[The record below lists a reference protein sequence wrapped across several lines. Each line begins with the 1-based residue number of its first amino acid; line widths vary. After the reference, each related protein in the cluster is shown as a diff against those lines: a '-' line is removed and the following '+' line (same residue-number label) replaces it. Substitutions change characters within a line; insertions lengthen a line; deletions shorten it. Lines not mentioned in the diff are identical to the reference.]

1 MLDCGI
7 YLAGW
12 ECATWAQARAHTH
25 GVVRLPVRTIST
37 ILARL
42 SRRSTQRPHQHRVV
56 QENHHWGH
64 RYHRGSM
71 HMAKHQAARADV
83 MQGGGRARHRLAGEG
98 VSSARGVNIE
108 LKAVECI
115 DVGVYT

>member
-1 MLDCGI
+1 
-7 YLAGW
+7 
-12 ECATWAQARAHTH
+12 
-25 GVVRLPVRTIST
+25 
-37 ILARL
+37 
-42 SRRSTQRPHQHRVV
+42 
-56 QENHHWGH
+56 
-64 RYHRGSM
+64 
-71 HMAKHQAARADV
+71 MAKHQAARADV